1 MASGICAALP
11 PTPVKVEGG
20 MLQGT
25 SEDGL
30 SVYRGVPFA
39 APPVGDL
46 RWRAPPPAKPWTGIR
61 DATAFAPACLQ
72 SGAQGAGSSEDC
84 LYLNV
89 LLLGSNSQ
97 ELQRP
102 FFEIQG
108 TLAKAISDE
117 YGPLADRALA
127 LYGLNGATEPKPDPD
142 FGPAMAQWATD
153 SQLRCG
159 SVAELVWHTAAR
171 NPGYQ
176 FQFSRT
182 APGGEAAGAAH
193 GIEVPFVFGTMR
205 QPDPTD
211 QQISAA
217 IEEYWTNFAKTGDPN
232 GGKLPSG
239 PSSIRRRV
247 LTWNSQMPGP

>member
-1 MASGICAALP
+1 MASGICAASP

-46 RWRAPPPAKPWTGIR
+46 RWRAPQPAKPWTGIR

-84 LYLNV
+84 LYLNA
-89 LLLGSNSQ
+89 GSNSQ

-153 SQLRCG
+153 SQFRCG
-159 SVAELVWHTAAR
+159 SAAGLVWHTAAR
-171 NPGYQ
+171 NPGCQ

-182 APGGEAAGAAH
+182 APGGEAAGAAR

-211 QQISAA
+211 HRSPRLSRSIGPTSRKRATPTAVTCQ
-217 IEEYWTNFAKTGDPN
+217 
-232 GGKLPSG
+232 SG